1 MKRLSILLVA
11 VALGA
16 GAVGWFSK
24 GLSWNAERRV
34 QAEAADRDLAERLAR
49 DATGRVSGFI
59 DGIRLMMQ
67 AISTVTPVRE
77 FDHRPCTELLLAVR
91 QGLPPQ
97 MVLGVSRGDG
107 WLICSTAGTPERLV
121 NVGRRSFFAQT
132 YQQNEFFVSEWEAA
146 TQILRG
152 GTLHFGQPIRSP
164 AGTPIGVHGGAVGV
178 TLLVDLLRPMALPQ
192 RAQIMLV
199 DRLGNIVIHVR
210 GDGIPAQDGGIP
222 PAEPLR
228 AVLPPFPM
236 AAEPG
241 QSGEGSPR
249 LSRLTGAEG
258 QPNMT
263 VATTYV
269 PGTKGALRLL
279 VLVAAE
285 TVPSSGAAVVR

>member
-16 GAVGWFSK
+16 GAAGWFSK
-24 GLSWNAERRV
+24 DLSWNPERRA

-49 DATGRVSGFI
+49 DATGRVSGFV
-59 DGIRLMMQ
+59 DGMRLMMQ
-67 AISTVTPVRE
+67 AISTVPSVRE
-77 FDHRPCTELLLAVR
+77 FDHRQCTEQLLAVR

-97 MVLGVSRGDG
+97 MVLGVSRADG
-107 WLICSTAGTPERLV
+107 WLVCSTAATPERLV
-121 NVGRRSFFAQT
+121 NVGHRSFFAET
-132 YQQNEFFVSEWEAA
+132 FKRNDFFVSEWEAA

-192 RAQIMLV
+192 RAQLLLV
-199 DRLGNIVIHVR
+199 DQLGNIVIHVR
-210 GDGIPAQDGGIP
+210 GDGIPPQDGGIP

-228 AVLPPFPM
+228 AFLPAFPI
-236 AAEPG
+236 AAEPS
-241 QSGEGSPR
+241 QSGEGAPR
-249 LSRLTGAEG
+249 LSLLTGAEG
-258 QPNMT
+258 RPNTT
-263 VATTYV
+263 VAATYV

-285 TVPSSGAAVVR
+285 AAPGSTGAVVR